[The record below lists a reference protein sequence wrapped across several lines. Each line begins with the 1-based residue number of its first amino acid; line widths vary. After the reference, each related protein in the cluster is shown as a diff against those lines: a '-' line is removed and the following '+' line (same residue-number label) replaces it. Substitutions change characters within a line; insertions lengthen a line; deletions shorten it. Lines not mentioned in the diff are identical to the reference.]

1 MSRVVPWSYPKTGF
15 LSTSAWPLFLLRL
28 VGSEG
33 KVCQFQITIIRST
46 CRSLNKDFGG
56 TALMFPQSFVIDPQ
70 TEVVVGARF
79 IDGAL
84 GVRLALLDNFLRQW
98 AQGK

>member
-1 MSRVVPWSYPKTGF
+1 
-15 LSTSAWPLFLLRL
+15 
-28 VGSEG
+28 
-33 KVCQFQITIIRST
+33 
-46 CRSLNKDFGG
+46 
-56 TALMFPQSFVIDPQ
+56 MFPQSFVIDPQ